1 MTHTAN
7 LPQLDLADE
16 RRHFEVVVPARAR
29 TQPHLLNAIFAVA
42 ARHLSRMPQYKTPSG
57 IVYRNNL
64 LPRLTVHSAVEYTLK
79 CIPAMRT
86 YIGVGEE
93 YLESVVATAVLL
105 RQLEEIDDDDH
116 DREGS
121 DHSAEP
127 QRERSSDEERER
139 RSEREETPREGGV
152 QSNFLQITDVVLR
165 SEGARSL
172 IGRSDLIQAAYWM
185 ALRQE
190 IFQSFTKKQAPK
202 LVLSEEHWKG
212 ASKVNKAVMHTVQV
226 MRWRWGDQQSHTM
239 EEWRTSPCPPCMI

>member
-1 MTHTAN
+1 M
-7 LPQLDLADE
+7 
-16 RRHFEVVVPARAR
+16 PARAR

-121 DHSAEP
+121 SSNSNSAEQQQQQQQ
-127 QRERSSDEERER
+127 QRERSSEEGRER
-139 RSEREETPREGGV
+139 REETPHGREGGGV

-226 MRWRWGDQQSHTM
+226 MRWRWGDERSHTM
-239 EEWRTSPCPPCMI
+239 EEWRTSPCL

>member
-1 MTHTAN
+1 M
-7 LPQLDLADE
+7 
-16 RRHFEVVVPARAR
+16 PARAR

-105 RQLEEIDDDDH
+105 RQLEEIDDEQH

-121 DHSAEP
+121 DGSAAEQQQQQ
-127 QRERSSDEERER
+127 QRERSSEEEERER
-139 RSEREETPREGGV
+139 REEREETPREGGV

-172 IGRSDLIQAAYWM
+172 IERSDLIQAAYWM

-190 IFQSFTKKQAPK
+190 IFQSFTKRQAPK
-202 LVLSEEHWKG
+202 LVLSEDHWKG

-226 MRWRWGDQQSHTM
+226 MRWRWGDEQSHTM
-239 EEWRTSPCPPCMI
+239 EEWRTSLPAP